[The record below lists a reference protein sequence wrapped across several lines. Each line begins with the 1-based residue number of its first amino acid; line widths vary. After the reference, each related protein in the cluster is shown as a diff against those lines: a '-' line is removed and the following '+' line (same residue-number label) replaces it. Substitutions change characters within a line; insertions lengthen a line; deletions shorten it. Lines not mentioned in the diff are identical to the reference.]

1 MQRVFPPSAGG
12 KPENLQSSKPHN
24 GKKEKKK
31 RGHLAFGQTCLG
43 SFGLLGIKA
52 IRSIIHSSI
61 CHIAVSLT
69 PKPPGERLRDRRTS
83 VVKKEAAEISS
94 HSRPLCP
101 HSLCVCLWTFFISHI
116 ELFQRHLW
124 NLVRNFPRCLEQ
136 NFVLLEKRRNFN

>member
-24 GKKEKKK
+24 GRKEKKK

-43 SFGLLGIKA
+43 SFGLLSIKA

-69 PKPPGERLRDRRTS
+69 PKPPRRASERQTYKCS
-83 VVKKEAAEISS
+83 EEGSS
-94 HSRPLCP
+94 RNKQPFTPSLPSF
-101 HSLCVCLWTFFISHI
+101 SLCLSVDILHLAHSTFSKTFVEFCSQ
-116 ELFQRHLW
+116 LPAL
-124 NLVRNFPRCLEQ
+124 PRAT
-136 NFVLLEKRRNFN
+136 FSTFRKK